1 MNELLVVFY
10 ILATLAVAYLW
21 IYPKFIGNNLSLMA
35 WVDAVVT
42 AIPILISA
50 VLFWESDPTFRF
62 LFAFDMNWFFYTLFA
77 LVIIEIPIFL
87 LYLKAR
93 GLSKEYWSYLKRST
107 SLEGLTG
114 GSISTASVK
123 EVEKSL
129 NDTRWDGLRSIRAK
143 RVLLWG
149 SNILILFGTG
159 FLVGVGDNLWAIYS
173 LIHILI
179 IFAFW
184 FLLRTST
191 RLVADAPD
199 EALDEMLISRR
210 DRAHVLA
217 FRFFAAVTFTAGTAL
232 MTFAVVTDFQS
243 DSDGFTY
250 LLELTWPQVQAI
262 FWAIFAYGTMLP
274 SMAMLFLDIKR
285 EKGKNAKG

>member
-10 ILATLAVAYLW
+10 ILATLTVAYLW
-21 IYPKFIGNNLSLMA
+21 FYPKFIGNNLTLMA
-35 WVDAVVT
+35 WVDVLVT
-42 AIPILISA
+42 SIPIVISA
-50 VLFWESDPTFRF
+50 ALFWESDPAFKF

-77 LVIIEIPIFL
+77 LVLIETPIFL

-93 GLSKEYWSYLKRST
+93 GLSKEYWNYFKRST
-107 SLEGLTG
+107 SIESLTS
-114 GSISTASVK
+114 GSITPASVR

-143 RVLLWG
+143 RFLLWG
-149 SNILILFGTG
+149 SNISICFGTG
-159 FLVGVGDNLWAIYS
+159 FLVGVGDNLWATYS
-173 LIHILI
+173 LIHILM

-199 EALDEMLISRR
+199 EALDEMMISRR

-217 FRFFAAVTFTAGTAL
+217 FRFFAALTFTAGTAL
-232 MTFAVVTDFQS
+232 MVFAVVTDFQP

-250 LLELTWPQVQAI
+250 LVALTWPQVQAI
-262 FWAIFAYGTMLP
+262 FWAIFAYATMLP
-274 SMAMLFLDIKR
+274 SMAMLFLEIRKSKSR
-285 EKGKNAKG
+285 

>member
-1 MNELLVVFY
+1 MNELLVVFS
-10 ILATLAVAYLW
+10 ILATLAIAYLW
-21 IYPKFIGNNLSLMA
+21 IYPTFIGNNVRLMA
-35 WVDAVVT
+35 WVDIPVTSIPVV
-42 AIPILISA
+42 ISA
-50 VLFWESDPTFRF
+50 ILFWESDPTFRF
-62 LFAFDMNWFFYTLFA
+62 FFFDLNWFFFTILTLT
-77 LVIIEIPIFL
+77 LLELPIFL

-93 GLSKEYWSYLKRST
+93 GLSKEYWQVFKQQN
-107 SLEGLTG
+107 
-114 GSISTASVK
+114 SISGSGFTMASAK
-123 EVEKSL
+123 EVEKNL

-143 RVLLWG
+143 RFLLWG

-210 DRAHVLA
+210 DRAHVLS
-217 FRFFAAVTFTAGTAL
+217 FRFFAAVTFAAGTAL
-232 MTFAVVTDFQS
+232 MVFAVVTDFQS

-285 EKGKNAKG
+285 DKEKSAKG

>member
-1 MNELLVVFY
+1 MNELIVVFS
-10 ILATLAVAYLW
+10 ILATLAIAYLW
-21 IYPKFIGNNLSLMA
+21 IYPTFIGNNVRLMA
-35 WVDAVVT
+35 WVDIPVTSIPVV
-42 AIPILISA
+42 ISA
-50 VLFWESDPTFRF
+50 ILFWESDPTFRF
-62 LFAFDMNWFFYTLFA
+62 FFFDMNWFFFTILALTL
-77 LVIIEIPIFL
+77 LELPIFL

-93 GLSKEYWSYLKRST
+93 GLSKEYWQVFKQQN
-107 SLEGLTG
+107 
-114 GSISTASVK
+114 SISRSDFSMTMASVK
-123 EVEKSL
+123 EVEKNL

-143 RVLLWG
+143 RFLLWG

-159 FLVGVGDNLWAIYS
+159 FLVGVGDNLWSTYS

-199 EALDEMLISRR
+199 EALDEMMISRR

-232 MTFAVVTDFQS
+232 MVFAVVTGFQS

-285 EKGKNAKG
+285 EKEKNAKG

>member
-1 MNELLVVFY
+1 
-10 ILATLAVAYLW
+10 
-21 IYPKFIGNNLSLMA
+21 MA
-35 WVDAVVT
+35 WVDIPVTSIPVV
-42 AIPILISA
+42 ISA
-50 VLFWESDPTFRF
+50 ILFWESDPTFRF
-62 LFAFDMNWFFYTLFA
+62 FFFDMNWFFFTILALTL
-77 LVIIEIPIFL
+77 LELPIFL

-93 GLSKEYWSYLKRST
+93 CLSKEYWQVFKQQN
-107 SLEGLTG
+107 
-114 GSISTASVK
+114 SISRSDFSMTMASVK
-123 EVEKSL
+123 EVEKNL

-143 RVLLWG
+143 RFLLWG

-159 FLVGVGDNLWAIYS
+159 FLVGVGDNLWATYS

-232 MTFAVVTDFQS
+232 MAFAVVTDFQS

-285 EKGKNAKG
+285 EKEKNAKG

>member
-10 ILATLAVAYLW
+10 ILATLAIAYLW
-21 IYPKFIGNNLSLMA
+21 IYPTFIGNNVRLMA
-35 WVDAVVT
+35 WVDIPVT
-42 AIPILISA
+42 SIPILISA

-62 LFAFDMNWFFYTLFA
+62 LFAFDLNWFSYTLFA
-77 LVIIEIPIFL
+77 LVLIELPIFL

-93 GLSKEYWSYLKRST
+93 GLSKEYWQLFKQQS
-107 SLEGLTG
+107 
-114 GSISTASVK
+114 SISGSGFSMTMASVK
-123 EVEKSL
+123 EVEKNL
-129 NDTRWDGLRSIRAK
+129 NDSRWDGLRSIRAK
-143 RVLLWG
+143 RFLLWG
-149 SNILILFGTG
+149 SNILIMFGTG
-159 FLVGVGDNLWAIYS
+159 FLIGVGDNLWATYS

-217 FRFFAAVTFTAGTAL
+217 FRFFAAATFAAGTAL
-232 MTFAVVTDFQS
+232 MVFAVVTDFQT

-250 LLELTWPQVQAI
+250 PLELTWPQVQAI

-285 EKGKNAKG
+285 EKEKSAKG

>member
-1 MNELLVVFY
+1 MNELLVVFS
-10 ILATLAVAYLW
+10 ILATLAIAYLW
-21 IYPKFIGNNLSLMA
+21 IYPTFIGNNVRLMA
-35 WVDAVVT
+35 WVDIPVTSIPVV
-42 AIPILISA
+42 ISA
-50 VLFWESDPTFRF
+50 ILFWESDPTFRF
-62 LFAFDMNWFFYTLFA
+62 FFFDLNWFFFTILTLT
-77 LVIIEIPIFL
+77 LLELPIFL

-93 GLSKEYWSYLKRST
+93 GLSKEYWQVFKQQN
-107 SLEGLTG
+107 GITG
-114 GSISTASVK
+114 SSFSMASVK
-123 EVEKSL
+123 EVEKNL
-129 NDTRWDGLRSIRAK
+129 NDTRWDGLRSMRAK
-143 RVLLWG
+143 RFLLWG
-149 SNILILFGTG
+149 SNILIWFGTG

-199 EALDEMLISRR
+199 EALDEMMISRR

-217 FRFFAAVTFTAGTAL
+217 FKFFAAVTFAAGTAL
-232 MTFAVVTDFQS
+232 VVFAVVTDFQS
-243 DSDGFTY
+243 DSDGFAY

-285 EKGKNAKG
+285 EKEKNAKG